1 MLTRLGGFLVRRA
14 RLVLV
19 AAAVLSVLAAV
30 VGIRA
35 FGELKTEGQTDPHSD
50 SERAHALIDK
60 KFGGSQDL
68 VLLVQPR
75 SGTVDS
81 PAVAAAAKQLTASLR
96 HEPHVDQV
104 VSYWSTP
111 SPQLRAEDG
120 RSGLVLAHAGDDE
133 DRVADLIDKYATAG
147 PVITVRAGGDAGF
160 NAVIT
165 DQVSRSLALAESIA
179 VPVTLLLLLLVFGSL
194 VAAVV
199 PLIIGAIAILGTFAE
214 LFVLG
219 SITDVSIFAVNLTT
233 ALGLALGIDYG
244 LLVVSRF
251 RERLGA
257 GDDVSDAVRRTVAT
271 AGRTILFS
279 ASTVAVALSALLIF
293 PQYFLRSFAYAGI
306 GVVIIAAVAGVVVTP
321 ALLVVLGRRVDKG
334 RLPWARPDRGG
345 YAPVWGRLAGFVMRR
360 PALTAVPVLAI
371 LLIAASPLLK
381 VHFGTPDD
389 RVLRTDVAARQVGDV
404 LRADYASD
412 NSRSL
417 DVVLTGAIDRA
428 DLSAYATRIS
438 DLPAVSSVV
447 SSGGAFAGGHRAAP
461 GDPGLARPDAQ
472 RLTVRTAL
480 DPQSG
485 AAGDL
490 VHRIRDLPAP
500 GTDRAL
506 VTGNAAV
513 LVDSTHA
520 IASRLPIAIGMI
532 VLTTFVL
539 LFLFTGSIVQPLR
552 ALLLNGLS
560 LSATMGIVVWVFQE
574 GHLSGL
580 LNFTPTATD
589 TSMTV
594 LLFCIAFGLSMDYEV
609 FVTSRIKE
617 LHDAGADVSESVTQ
631 GLAHTG
637 RIVSAAGALLAVSF
651 FAFLVSSVSFL
662 QLFGLGAGLAILID
676 STLVRGILVPAFMRV
691 VGAVSWYAPRGLRR
705 VYARLAISES

>member
-1 MLTRLGGFLVRRA
+1 M
-14 RLVLV
+14 
-19 AAAVLSVLAAV
+19 
-30 VGIRA
+30 
-35 FGELKTEGQTDPHSD
+35 
-50 SERAHALIDK
+50 
-60 KFGGSQDL
+60 
-68 VLLVQPR
+68 
-75 SGTVDS
+75 
-81 PAVAAAAKQLTASLR
+81 
-96 HEPHVDQV
+96 
-104 VSYWSTP
+104 
-111 SPQLRAEDG
+111 
-120 RSGLVLAHAGDDE
+120 
-133 DRVADLIDKYATAG
+133 
-147 PVITVRAGGDAGF
+147 
-160 NAVIT
+160 
-165 DQVSRSLALAESIA
+165 
-179 VPVTLLLLLLVFGSL
+179 
-194 VAAVV
+194 
-199 PLIIGAIAILGTFAE
+199 
-214 LFVLG
+214 
-219 SITDVSIFAVNLTT
+219 
-233 ALGLALGIDYG
+233 
-244 LLVVSRF
+244 
-251 RERLGA
+251 
-257 GDDVSDAVRRTVAT
+257 
-271 AGRTILFS
+271 
-279 ASTVAVALSALLIF
+279 
-293 PQYFLRSFAYAGI
+293 
-306 GVVIIAAVAGVVVTP
+306 
-321 ALLVVLGRRVDKG
+321 
-334 RLPWARPDRGG
+334 
-345 YAPVWGRLAGFVMRR
+345 AGFVMRR

-412 NSRSL
+412 SSRNL
-417 DVVLTGAIDRA
+417 DVVLPGATGSDGVG
-428 DLSAYATRIS
+428 SYAARIS
-438 DLPAVSSVV
+438 GLPHVTAVTSSA
-447 SSGGAFAGGHRAAP
+447 GTFADGHRAAA
-461 GDPGLARPDAQ
+461 GDPRLARADAQ
-472 RLTVRTAL
+472 RLMVLTAL

-490 VHRIRDLPAP
+490 VHRVRALPAP
-500 GTDRAL
+500 GTEPAL
-506 VTGNAAV
+506 VAGNAAV

-617 LHDAGADVSESVTQ
+617 LHDAGAGVPESVTQ

-676 STLVRGILVPAFMRV
+676 STLVRGILVPAYMRV
-691 VGAVSWYAPRGLRR
+691 VGAASWYAPAGLRR
-705 VYARLAISES
+705 VSSRLALRES